1 MLRNL
6 HLGLANGLPN
16 VAVVVILL
24 DILYGVALVNSYIL
38 YYFIVKFDGVGGLK
52 GSKEVVVAAG
62 IRRSVVS
69 AARSWITLCLFY
81 LASYFKTTTHCR
93 DLILEISPQPLVYL
107 AHTVF

>member
-24 DILYGVALVNSYIL
+24 DILYGVALVNNYIL

-69 AARSWITLCLFY
+69 AARSWITLTIRGTPTYTAL
-81 LASYFKTTTHCR
+81 
-93 DLILEISPQPLVYL
+93 
-107 AHTVF
+107 

>member
-62 IRRSVVS
+62 IAQSYPPLGHGLRCLKPTVNFGDSVDSVPWKVRGF
-69 AARSWITLCLFY
+69 A
-81 LASYFKTTTHCR
+81 
-93 DLILEISPQPLVYL
+93 VYN
-107 AHTVF
+107 T

>member
-69 AARSWITLCLFY
+69 AARSYPPLGHGLRCLKPTVNFGDSVDSVPWKVRGF
-81 LASYFKTTTHCR
+81 A
-93 DLILEISPQPLVYL
+93 VYN
-107 AHTVF
+107 T

>member
-1 MLRNL
+1 M
-6 HLGLANGLPN
+6 
-16 VAVVVILL
+16 VVILL

-69 AARSWITLCLFY
+69 AARSYPPLGHGLRY
-81 LASYFKTTTHCR
+81 G
-93 DLILEISPQPLVYL
+93 DLLSQMTY
-107 AHTVF
+107 